1 MALTLVSGP
10 QEEPVSLP
18 EAKLFLRQDG
28 SDDDR
33 LIESF
38 ISAARQHIDG
48 RDGWLGRAL
57 VTQSWD
63 LTLDGFPMYP
73 WTSSVY
79 FESQFGPG
87 LGPIIT
93 VPLAPLISVTSI
105 TYTDTNGTPQTL
117 AGTEYSVD
125 AKSQPGRI
133 VPAPGKVWPIARY
146 GILNAVTVR
155 FVAGYGAA
163 DDVPEG
169 IRFAIKALV
178 AHWYE
183 NRAAVDVGAGVEV
196 PMHVEAL
203 LAPYRLWGLCY
214 A

>member
-1 MALTLVSGP
+1 MALVLVTAP
-10 QEEPVSLP
+10 AEEPVSLP

-28 SDDDR
+28 DADDT

-38 ISAARQHIDG
+38 IRAARQHIDG

-57 VTQSWD
+57 VTQTWD
-63 LTLDGFPMYP
+63 LVLDAFPTWYDSM
-73 WTSSVY
+73 V
-79 FESQFGPG
+79 GPV
-87 LGPIIT
+87 IT
-93 VPLAPLISVTSI
+93 VPLAPLVSVTSI
-105 TYTDTNGTPQTL
+105 TYTDSNGTPTVL
-117 AGTEYSVD
+117 ASTEYTVD
-125 AKSQPGRI
+125 TKTHPGRI
-133 VPAPGKVWPIARY
+133 VPAYGKVWPSTRY
-146 GILNAVTVR
+146 SIPNAVTVR

-183 NRAAVDVGAGVEV
+183 QREAASPGGLVEV
-196 PMHVEAL
+196 PMHVQNL
-203 LAPYRLWGLCY
+203 LAPYRLYGLCY